1 MGSNWLFEWIGPLY
15 DRVLG
20 GLDLAPLRQ
29 HIDLPAGRL
38 LDVGGG
44 TGRVAR
50 ALQGEVE
57 MAVIVDVAWGM
68 VRVARRHPGLL
79 PVQAVA
85 EHLPFADGT
94 FDRVLIVD
102 ALHHVIDAARALEEM
117 ARVLRPGG
125 LLVIEEPDIRRWPVK
140 GISLVERALGLRSRF
155 LPPQALQA
163 RLAALGLAARI
174 HEEPAGL
181 RFWAIGRKPT
191 DASGVPA
198 PLPSPKGQPRCPLR
212 DSNPDTHRLEGGGSF
227 PLS

>member
-20 GLDLAPLRQ
+20 GLDLGPLRQ

-50 ALQGEVE
+50 ALQGQVE

-85 EHLPFADGT
+85 ERLPFADGT

-140 GISLVERALGLRSRF
+140 GISLVERALGLCSRF

-163 RLAALGLAARI
+163 RLAALGLEARI

-191 DASGVPA
+191 DA
-198 PLPSPKGQPRCPLR
+198 
-212 DSNPDTHRLEGGGSF
+212 
-227 PLS
+227 